1 MRETTDFLAW
11 SSQMERECKV
21 QEERTNKAV
30 AETAS
35 KAEAG
40 GEHTP
45 CPQAPTT
52 LVHSPLAVW
61 CSIQS
66 HQPLCQEGDVQ

>member
-1 MRETTDFLAW
+1 
-11 SSQMERECKV
+11 MELTNKRECEV
-21 QEERTNKAV
+21 QEERTKKAV

-40 GEHTP
+40 GGLTSFL
-45 CPQAPTT
+45 QAPTALT
-52 LVHSPLAVW
+52 RLPLAVW